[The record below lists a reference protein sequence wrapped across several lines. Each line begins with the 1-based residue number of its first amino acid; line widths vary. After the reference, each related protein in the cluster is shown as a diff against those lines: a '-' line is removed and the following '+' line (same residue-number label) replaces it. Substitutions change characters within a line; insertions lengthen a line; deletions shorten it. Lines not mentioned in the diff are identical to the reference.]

1 MTRSLYAASAALL
14 ERILRETAAA
24 DTLMDRFF
32 RSEPRLGSKDRGVIA
47 ETVYGCLRHYRLLS
61 ALAEGTDPALI
72 VAAHLA
78 RHSGYHARQL
88 KDLGVVHAETL
99 VAAAHASHPSWSF
112 GITASL
118 PDWLADRFQHEL
130 PDSEARALGASLLH
144 SAPLDVRVNTLKTD
158 REALQTALL
167 AGGHELAPTPLSP
180 WGLRRAWRAPLFQTP
195 AFKAGHFE
203 VQDEG
208 SQLIAP
214 LLEPRRG
221 ERIVDYCAGAG
232 GKTLHLG
239 ALMNNGGT
247 LYACDTSQK
256 RLDRL
261 KERVVRAGLDNVR
274 ILTISGGTDTKLKRL
289 HGKIDRV
296 LVDAP
301 CSGTGTLRR
310 SPDVKW
316 RLSEDRVRQL
326 AQEALQILIH
336 ASHLV
341 RPGGRLVYA
350 TCSLLKEEN
359 EDIIREFLDRTP
371 SFKALATE
379 DILRRRG
386 LDLGPSTPDQA
397 LRLWPHIHGTD
408 GFFAQALERRLETQ
422 AVTT

>member
-1 MTRSLYAASAALL
+1 MTRSLYAASGVLL

-32 RSEPRLGSKDRGVIA
+32 RSEPRLGSKERGLIA
-47 ETVYGCLRHYRLLS
+47 ETVYGCLRHYRRLS
-61 ALAEGTDPALI
+61 AIAQSTDPSLI
-72 VAAHLA
+72 VAAFLA
-78 RHSGYHARQL
+78 LHGGYHARQL
-88 KDLGVVHAETL
+88 KDLGVARAEAL
-99 VAAAHASHPSWSF
+99 VTAARTPRPSWSF

-118 PDWLADRFQHEL
+118 PDWLAQRFQHEL
-130 PDSEARALGASLLH
+130 SEPEAHALGAALLKP
-144 SAPLDVRVNTLKTD
+144 APLDVRVNTLKTD
-158 REALQTALL
+158 REAVRAALL
-167 AGGHELAPTPLSP
+167 AAGHELDPTPLSP
-180 WGLRRAWRAPLFQTP
+180 WGLRRAWRAPLFQTSG
-195 AFKAGHFE
+195 FKAGHFE

-239 ALMNNGGT
+239 ALMSNGGT

-274 ILTISGGTDTKLKRL
+274 ILTIIGGTDTKLKRL

-316 RLSEDRVRQL
+316 RLTEDRVRQL

-359 EDIIREFLDRTP
+359 EDVIQAFLDQTP
-371 SFKALATE
+371 SFKALATA
-379 DILRRRG
+379 DILIRRG
-386 LDLGPSTPDQA
+386 MGLAPSAQDRA

-408 GFFAQALERRLETQ
+408 GFFAQALEKRLETQ
-422 AVTT
+422 AATT

>member
-1 MTRSLYAASAALL
+1 MTKSLSAASAVLL
-14 ERILRETAAA
+14 DRIMRETAAA

-32 RSEPRLGSKDRGVIA
+32 RSEPKLGSKDRGFIA

-61 ALAEGTDPALI
+61 ALAEGTEPSLI
-72 VAAHLA
+72 VAAFLVLHG
-78 RHSGYHARQL
+78 GYHARQL
-88 KDLGVVHAETL
+88 QELGRVRAEAL
-99 VAAAHASHPSWSF
+99 VAAAHAPHPTWSF

-118 PDWLADRFQHEL
+118 PDWLADRFENSL
-130 PDSEARALGASLLH
+130 SESEAHALGAALLK
-144 SAPLDVRVNTLKTD
+144 SAPLDIRVNTLKTE
-158 REALQTALL
+158 REALCATLL
-167 AGGHELAPTPLSP
+167 AAGHDLTPTPLSP
-180 WGLRRAWRAPLFQTP
+180 VGLRRTLRAPLFQTP
-195 AFKAGHFE
+195 EFKAGQFE

-239 ALMNNGGT
+239 ALMNNSGT

-261 KERVVRAGLDNVR
+261 KERVVRGGLDNVR
-274 ILTISGGTDTKLKRL
+274 ILTISGGTDSKLKRL

-316 RLSEDRVRQL
+316 RLTEDRVQQL
-326 AQEALQILIH
+326 AHEALQILIH

-359 EDIIREFLDRTP
+359 EDVIAAFLEQTS
-371 SFKALATE
+371 SFTALATE

-386 LDLGPSTPDQA
+386 VALIPSGQDQA

-408 GFFAQALERRLETQ
+408 GFFAQALERRPN
-422 AVTT
+422 APGVAP